1 MLYCNMQMSVYFYT
15 SFILIK
21 CNETLK
27 HLMYCERRMS
37 WLLVLFDKHFSNNLQ
52 ISSKYGNTMLSFCEI
67 SLKKYNMLEADE
79 NGRMLFLHYKFLLYI
94 FKCQMQMEQR
104 NQAFADKSFYL
115 CQFNN
120 KKHLLQ
126 CKVKYNDETI
136 KIQDG

>member
-37 WLLVLFDKHFSNNLQ
+37 WLLLLFDKNFSNNLQ
-52 ISSKYGNTMLSFCEI
+52 ISSKYRNTMLSFCKI
-67 SLKKYNMLEADE
+67 SLKKYNMLEANE
-79 NGRMLFLHYKFLLYI
+79 NGRMLFLHNEFLLYI

-104 NQAFADKSFYL
+104 NQAFADKNFYL
-115 CQFNN
+115 CQFSN
-120 KKHLLQ
+120 KKHLLR